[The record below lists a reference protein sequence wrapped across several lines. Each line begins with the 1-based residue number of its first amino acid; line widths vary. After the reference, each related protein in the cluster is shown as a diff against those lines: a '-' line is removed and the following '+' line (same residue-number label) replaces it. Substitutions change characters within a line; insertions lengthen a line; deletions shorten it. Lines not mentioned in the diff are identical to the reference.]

1 MKLSSSDLHGRLK
14 KKGIRDIDYTK
25 KLIIEKLNDDDC
37 EVATTSLKVSL
48 SCPLGKMR
56 MQVNIQNN
64 PTLLMIACFY
74 MKLHS
79 SLFKFEQ
86 PNTA

>member
-1 MKLSSSDLHGRLK
+1 MVGIWLVMKLSSSDLHGRLK

-56 MQVNIQNN
+56 MQVRVRVPGSDRVQN
-64 PTLLMIACFY
+64 
-74 MKLHS
+74 
-79 SLFKFEQ
+79 
-86 PNTA
+86 